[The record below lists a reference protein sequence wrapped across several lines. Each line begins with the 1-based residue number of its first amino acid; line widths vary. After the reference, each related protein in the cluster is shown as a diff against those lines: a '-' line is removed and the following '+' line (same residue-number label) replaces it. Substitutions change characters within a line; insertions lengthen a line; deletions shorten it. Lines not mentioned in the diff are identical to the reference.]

1 MGIFCCFFVR
11 VARVK
16 GRVAG
21 AALFGWSR
29 SHFFGPAPTPTN
41 ILFFT
46 GPQGYLNNDC
56 ILIFLV
62 GVGGRGQRGGVGEGV
77 GAGVGVGVGV
87 GIGVGVGLGVGAG
100 ICLELEPGPKI
111 SKMGGSGNP
120 GKMQSR

>member
-1 MGIFCCFFVR
+1 M
-11 VARVK
+11 
-16 GRVAG
+16 
-21 AALFGWSR
+21 GWSR
-29 SHFFGPAPTPTN
+29 NHFFGPAPTPTN

-77 GAGVGVGVGV
+77 GVGAGAGAGAGVGVGVGV
-87 GIGVGVGLGVGAG
+87 GIGVGVGLGVRAG